1 MLRRIYTNRDGRRN
15 AQLDVIVWDNEMQQ
29 IKVLKKEGKLFQFV
43 DKEDD
48 SILWFCV
55 QDGTRHWTIYDV
67 MSGYQC
73 CWTTSLKKAKEMMTD
88 PEFVRKVNQARSQ
101 RDKIQRSRY
110 EDWSDMSAHF
120 NEQHDKLQEKFL

>member
-29 IKVLKKEGKLFQFV
+29 IKVLNKEGKLFQFV

-48 SILWFCV
+48 SILRFCV

-73 CWTTSLKKAKEMMTD
+73 CWTISLKKAKEMMTD
-88 PEFVRKVNQARSQ
+88 PEFVKKVNQARSQ

-110 EDWSDMSAHF
+110 EDWSDMTVHF